1 MSINDGGSAFPSE
14 GFPGDSFFTTVPPHR
29 GMTLRDYFAAAAM
42 QGMIAAGEN
51 YSTGE
56 LCEYAYGVADDMLAL
71 RDKK

>member
-51 YSTGE
+51 YSTG
-56 LCEYAYGVADDMLAL
+56 
-71 RDKK
+71 

>member
-1 MSINDGGSAFPSE
+1 MSINDGGPAFPCQSVTTQH
-14 GFPGDSFFTTVPPHR
+14 GVLLGDM
-29 GMTLRDYFAAAAM
+29 GMTLRDYFAAAAL